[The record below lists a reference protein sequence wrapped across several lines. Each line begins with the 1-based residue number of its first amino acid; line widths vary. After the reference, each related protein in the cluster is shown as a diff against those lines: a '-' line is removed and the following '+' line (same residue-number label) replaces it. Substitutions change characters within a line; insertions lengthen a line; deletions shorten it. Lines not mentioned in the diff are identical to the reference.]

1 MLTDWITKMDFAI
14 LDWIQEH
21 LRCPFLDSILPSL
34 TSLGNKGWLFILV
47 AVVLLC
53 IPQYRKWG
61 ASLTVSLGL
70 GFLFGNLM
78 IKNMVGR
85 TRPYDIIEGM
95 REFLQI
101 EPLGDFS
108 FPSGHTMAAF
118 EFLAV
123 LCFMPIKK
131 IYKVLAGVLAFAI
144 AFSRLYLYV
153 HFPSD
158 VLAGMVLGTQY
169 GIMGMRIMEMVSEE
183 RKENKMTE

>member
-1 MLTDWITKMDFAI
+1 MLTDTITKMDIAI

-21 LRCPFLDSILPSL
+21 LRCGVLDRVMPFL
-34 TSLGNKGWLFILV
+34 TSFGNKGWLFIV
-47 AVVLLC
+47 AAVLLLC
-53 IPQYRKWG
+53 IPKYRKWG
-61 ASLTVSLGL
+61 ASLATSLGL

-123 LCFMPIKK
+123 LCCMPIKK
-131 IYKVLAGVLAFAI
+131 IYKVLAGILAFAI

-158 VLAGMVLGTQY
+158 VLAGMVLGTLF
-169 GIMGMRIMEMVSEE
+169 GIMGVRIVEMVSEE
-183 RKENKMTE
+183 RKEKAGD